1 MRDPPANDDGR
12 QFDNGNGF
20 YVTVSGINNV
30 SNDTLKSEMRSAGDR
45 FDRVTYR
52 AKGKNW
58 FVLSGYKD
66 DKIIYLKTFIGR
78 GSVNHLD
85 IEYSVHLKAAY
96 NMVAGNIA
104 RSFNSGQ
111 LGVSH

>member
-12 QFDNGNGF
+12 QFDNGNGL
-20 YVTVSGINNV
+20 YVTASGINNA
-30 SNDTLKSEMRSAGDR
+30 SNDTLESEMRSDSDR
-45 FDRVTYR
+45 FDRITYR

-58 FVLSGYKD
+58 FVLSGQKD

-78 GSVNHLD
+78 GSVSHLD

-96 NMVAGNIA
+96 DTVAGNIA
-104 RSFNSGQ
+104 RSFKPGQ
-111 LGVSH
+111 LGVAH